1 MAWAVL
7 RLRDVLS
14 LVHASWMAW
23 HRLAQPVTDRHRGV
37 HEAAEAVGGALDRLD
52 RELRKQEVV

>member
-1 MAWAVL
+1 MSWAVL

-23 HRLAQPVTDRHRGV
+23 SRLAQPVAERNRGV
-37 HEAAEAVGGALDRLD
+37 HDAAADVGVALDRLD
-52 RELRKQEVV
+52 RELRKQEVA